1 MSMPAATTVILPV
14 ADTPTVAKRDPYM
27 GEGRGQQGVLW
38 QGSVVGFPSFTSRLK
53 YWGVGQYYDEVVES
67 LGVLF

>member
-1 MSMPAATTVILPV
+1 
-14 ADTPTVAKRDPYM
+14 M
-27 GEGRGQQGVLW
+27 GEVVVANATPIWVGVAGNRVSYGRALLLD
-38 QGSVVGFPSFTSRLK
+38 FIAFISRLK